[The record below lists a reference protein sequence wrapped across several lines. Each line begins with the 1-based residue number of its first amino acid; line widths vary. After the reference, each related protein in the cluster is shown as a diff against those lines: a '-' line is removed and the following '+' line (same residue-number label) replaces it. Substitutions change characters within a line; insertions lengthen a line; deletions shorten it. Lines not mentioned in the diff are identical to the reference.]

1 MQCQSLKV
9 DQLVLQFQENM
20 RLFVDL
26 EMGPEEFHI
35 YIYSKSYFY
44 KNLAAGR
51 LQFLSVKRGE
61 YMKVHLSLQVKVFHS
76 PFQCSNP
83 VFTNES
89 IFFQQ
94 LESLPILDLY
104 KYTLPEGTQNCEND
118 PAYDRDQVD
127 NFLL

>member
-9 DQLVLQFQENM
+9 DRLVLQFQENM

-61 YMKVHLSLQVKVFHS
+61 YMKAHLSLQVKAFHS
-76 PFQCSNP
+76 PFQCSNA
-83 VFTNES
+83 VFYD
-89 IFFQQ
+89 FFSNLRACPSLICTSTHCPRAPQTVKMTQ
-94 LESLPILDLY
+94 LM
-104 KYTLPEGTQNCEND
+104 TVT
-118 PAYDRDQVD
+118 R
-127 NFLL
+127 